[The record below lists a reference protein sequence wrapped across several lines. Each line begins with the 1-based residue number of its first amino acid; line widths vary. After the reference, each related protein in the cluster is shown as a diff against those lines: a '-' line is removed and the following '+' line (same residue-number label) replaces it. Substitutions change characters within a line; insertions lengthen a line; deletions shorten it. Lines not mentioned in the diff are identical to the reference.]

1 MKNFIIKIWSLFYK
15 SFLRAYLLDKENNY
29 RKSFNIH
36 PASWIGDIE
45 HTVFQGNI
53 SLGANSYFN
62 SGRIV
67 TGPNSKVI
75 IGEWCAIG
83 YNVSIL
89 ALTHDVNEPTGPTN
103 KRPQP
108 ERDILIGSNVWIGS
122 NVFIRDGV
130 KIGDNSII
138 GANSLV
144 IKDVPEQAIVGG
156 IPAKLIRYK

>member
-1 MKNFIIKIWSLFYK
+1 MNNIIIKILSLCYK
-15 SFLRAYLLDKENNY
+15 LFFKAYLKDKENLY
-29 RKSFNIH
+29 RKTFNLH
-36 PASWIGDIE
+36 PTSWIGEIE

-53 SLGANSYFN
+53 TLGANSYFN

-67 TGPNSKVI
+67 TGRNSKVI

-83 YNVSIL
+83 YNVSML
-89 ALTHDVNEPTGPTN
+89 ALTHDVNEPTGPAN

-122 NVFIRDGV
+122 NVLIRDGV

-144 IKDVPEQAIVGG
+144 IKDVPERAIVGG
-156 IPAKLIRYK
+156 VPAKLIRYK